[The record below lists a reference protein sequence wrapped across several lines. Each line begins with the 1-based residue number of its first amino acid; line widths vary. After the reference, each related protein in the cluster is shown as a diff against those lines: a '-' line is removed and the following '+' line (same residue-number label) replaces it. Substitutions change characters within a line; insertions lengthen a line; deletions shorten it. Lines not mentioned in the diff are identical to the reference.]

1 MKKVLFTA
9 ICLLLVAGSVSAQ
22 QHRRYYPR
30 NRPQPRNQQRP
41 AQNDFNTIKFGI
53 VGGVNVSNI
62 INTNDANFSTGT
74 RAGLNAGVSLQV
86 PISYPFSFEPE
97 LLYSGKG
104 YSAITP
110 TGQFSQ
116 RTNWIDLPLLLKVN
130 VVPGFNFVAGP
141 QVSFLLST
149 QNTFNNGYSTTTQDV
164 YNKATDGYNKTLIG
178 GVFGVGFEV
187 SPNVELRARYN
198 IDLQKTTINGVS
210 DIPQYN
216 NQVWQFGVAVKFF

>member
-1 MKKVLFTA
+1 MKKIIYSA
-9 ICLLLVAGSVSAQ
+9 ICLLLLAGSVSAQ

-30 NRPQPRNQQRP
+30 NRPQSKQNQNQY
-41 AQNDFNTIKFGI
+41 NDNQVKFGI

-62 INTNDANFSTGT
+62 VNINDQNFSTGT
-74 RAGLNAGVSLQV
+74 RAGLNAGVSLEV
-86 PISYPFSFEPE
+86 PIRYPFSFEPE
-97 LLYSGKG
+97 LLYSAKG
-104 YSAITP
+104 YSAITSY
-110 TGQFSQ
+110 GQFSQ
-116 RTNWIDLPLLLKVN
+116 RTNWIDLPLLFKMK
-130 VVPGFNFVAGP
+130 VVPGFNFVVGP

-149 QNTFNNGYSTTTQDV
+149 QNSFNNGYSITTQDV

-198 IDLQKTTINGVS
+198 IDLQSTSINGVS

-216 NQVWQFGVAVKFF
+216 NQVWQFGVAIKFF